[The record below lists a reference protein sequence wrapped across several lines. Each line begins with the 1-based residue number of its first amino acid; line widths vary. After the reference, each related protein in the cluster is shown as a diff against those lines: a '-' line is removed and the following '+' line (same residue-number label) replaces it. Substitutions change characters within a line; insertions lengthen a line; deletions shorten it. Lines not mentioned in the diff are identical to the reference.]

1 VVTDDLS
8 QPTRAYRFGP
18 FVLMPERQL
27 LLQDGVPVRIGARAL
42 DLLTVLVE
50 RPGELVAKRALMA
63 RVWPEV
69 VVDDSNLKVNM
80 AALRRALGDGAG
92 DMATSCIAT
101 VTGRGYRFVAAV
113 ESVGLS
119 ALAAPPPQRSRPCH
133 NLPIG
138 TTRIFG
144 RTEVI
149 ESLAQELDAARLVTL
164 VGPGGIGKTTVALAI
179 AERSF
184 DRFPDGVWLVD
195 LAMLTE
201 PEGVPGAIAAA
212 VGASGTAVD
221 GSASMWRP
229 LRDRRALL
237 VLDSCEH
244 LVEAVAD
251 CTQQLLACAPGVH
264 ILVTSREP
272 LMVHRERVRR
282 LLGLPSPP
290 EGAAFDAD
298 AAMQYPA
305 IQLFVERASERVENF
320 RLTDADAGLVGD
332 ICRRLDGMALAI
344 ELAATRVDVFGVA
357 GLLAE
362 LNDQFSVLSG
372 RRAGPAR
379 QRTLAATIA
388 WSLGLLSPE
397 EAAFLRSLA
406 VFPGA
411 FDADGARAVNDATP
425 TDALARLALLVDKS
439 LISPEIDGER
449 VVYRLMNTTRS
460 YCLDGLMARGEHAT
474 VRRRHAE
481 HICAV
486 LERAKAEWARRPA
499 SEWGAS
505 YGRVIDDLRGALDWT
520 SRDVANRPLRIRL
533 TLAGIPCR

>member
-1 VVTDDLS
+1 MTDDDLS
-8 QPTRAYRFGP
+8 QPTRSYRFGP
-18 FVLMPERQL
+18 FMLMPERQL
-27 LLQDGVPVRIGARAL
+27 LLQDGLPVRIGARAL
-42 DLLTVLVE
+42 DLLTMLVE
-50 RPGELVAKRALMA
+50 RPGELVGKRALMA
-63 RVWPEV
+63 RVWPDV
-69 VVDDSNLKVNM
+69 VVDESNLKVNM
-80 AALRRALGDGAG
+80 AALRRALGAGAG
-92 DMATSCIAT
+92 DTAASCIAT

-119 ALAAPPPQRSRPCH
+119 ALAASPPHRPRARH

-149 ESLAQELDAARLVTL
+149 ESLADEVAAARLVTI

-195 LAMLTE
+195 LSTLTD

-212 VGASGTAVD
+212 IGPVGVSSDGTP
-221 GSASMWRP
+221 SLWRR
-229 LRDRRALL
+229 LSDRRALL

-244 LVEAVAD
+244 LVDAIAD
-251 CTQQLLACAPGVH
+251 CVQRLLACAPGVH
-264 ILVTSREP
+264 LLATSREP

-282 LLGLPSPP
+282 LLGLSAPP
-290 EGAAFDAD
+290 EGATLDAEV
-298 AAMQYPA
+298 ALQYPA
-305 IQLFVERASERVENF
+305 IQVFVERASERVENF
-320 RLTDADAGLVGD
+320 RLSDADARLVGD
-332 ICRRLDGMALAI
+332 ICRRLDGMVLAI

-357 GLLAE
+357 GLLAA
-362 LNDQFSVLSG
+362 LNERFSILAE
-372 RRAGPAR
+372 RRAGPKR

-388 WSLGLLSPE
+388 WSFGLLSPA

-411 FDADGARAVNDATP
+411 FDADGARAVTAT
-425 TDALARLALLVDKS
+425 TRTEALANLALLVDKS
-439 LISPEIDGER
+439 LVSAEMDGER
-449 VVYRLMNTTRS
+449 VIYRLMNTTRG
-460 YCLDGLMARGEHAT
+460 YCLEWLMDSGDHAA

-486 LERAKAEWARRPA
+486 LERAQSEWASRPA
-499 SEWGAS
+499 SEWAPS
-505 YGRVIDDLRGALDWT
+505 YGRVVDDLRGALDWT
-520 SRDVANRPLRIRL
+520 SRDASNRPLRIRL

>member
-1 VVTDDLS
+1 VTDDDLS
-8 QPTRAYRFGP
+8 QPTRSYRFGP
-18 FVLMPERQL
+18 FMLMPERQL
-27 LLQDGVPVRIGARAL
+27 LLQDGLPVRIGARAL
-42 DLLTVLVE
+42 DLLTMLVE
-50 RPGELVAKRALMA
+50 RPGELVGKRALMA
-63 RVWPEV
+63 RVWPDV
-69 VVDDSNLKVNM
+69 VVDESNLKVNM
-80 AALRRALGDGAG
+80 AALRRALGAGAG
-92 DMATSCIAT
+92 DTAASCIAT

-119 ALAAPPPQRSRPCH
+119 ALAASPPHRPRARH

-149 ESLAQELDAARLVTL
+149 ESLADEVAAARLVTI

-195 LAMLTE
+195 LSTLTD

-212 VGASGTAVD
+212 IGPVGVSSDGTP
-221 GSASMWRP
+221 SLWRR
-229 LRDRRALL
+229 LSDRRALL

-244 LVEAVAD
+244 LVDAIAD
-251 CTQQLLACAPGVH
+251 CVQRLLACAPGVH
-264 ILVTSREP
+264 LLATSREP

-282 LLGLPSPP
+282 LLGLSAPP
-290 EGAAFDAD
+290 EGATLDAEV
-298 AAMQYPA
+298 ALQYPA
-305 IQLFVERASERVENF
+305 IQVFVERASERVENF
-320 RLTDADAGLVGD
+320 RLSDADARLVGD
-332 ICRRLDGMALAI
+332 ICRRLDGMVLAI

-357 GLLAE
+357 GLLAA
-362 LNDQFSVLSG
+362 LNERFSILAE
-372 RRAGPAR
+372 RRAGPKR

-388 WSLGLLSPE
+388 WSFGLLSPA

-411 FDADGARAVNDATP
+411 FDADGARAVTAT
-425 TDALARLALLVDKS
+425 TRTEALANLALLVDKS
-439 LISPEIDGER
+439 LVSAEMDGER
-449 VVYRLMNTTRS
+449 VIYRLMNTTRG
-460 YCLDGLMARGEHAT
+460 YCLEWLMDSGDHAA

-486 LERAKAEWARRPA
+486 LERAQSEWASRPA
-499 SEWGAS
+499 SEWAPS
-505 YGRVIDDLRGALDWT
+505 YGRVVDDLRGALDWT
-520 SRDVANRPLRIRL
+520 SRDASNRPLRIRL